1 MYDLVE
7 DGLIAKIN
15 ELEKK
20 LVKAKLERDIIEDNL
35 CSANEKIDSIY
46 SRIVKYED
54 MLEEIKKLTGG
65 N

>member
-15 ELEKK
+15 ELEKE
-20 LVKAKLERDIIEDNL
+20 LVKAKLERDVIEDNL
-35 CSANEKIDSIY
+35 CSANEKIDSFCSKIA
-46 SRIVKYED
+46 KYED
-54 MLEEIKKLTGG
+54 MLKEIKKLKEG